1 MSERDEATSTRAAEG
16 GKGGGGAASTELLP
30 TLLRLSLE
38 VGPLAVFFILN
49 ARFDLMAAITGWM
62 ISTAVALAVSYALH
76 RRIPILPLVSGAFV
90 LVFGGLSLWLDD
102 AFFIKIKPTVVNTL
116 FGLTLLGGLIA
127 GRNLLRP
134 VLGWAFVLEEAG
146 WHKLA
151 RNWGLFFLFLA
162 VLNEIVWRSFSTDA
176 WINFKVFGLMPLT
189 MLFSATQLPIINKY
203 QPKTD
208 EG

>member
-1 MSERDEATSTRAAEG
+1 M
-16 GKGGGGAASTELLP
+16 
-30 TLLRLSLE
+30 LRLSLE
-38 VGPLAVFFILN
+38 IGPLVVFFILN
-49 ARFDLMAAITGWM
+49 ARFGLMTATAGWM
-62 ISTAVALAVSYALH
+62 ASTAVALVVSYIMH

-116 FGLTLLGGLIA
+116 FGLILLGGLIA
-127 GRNLLRP
+127 RRNLLRP
-134 VLGWAFVLEEAG
+134 VLGWAFALEEAG

-162 VLNEIVWRSFSTDA
+162 VLNEVVWRNFSTDT
-176 WINFKVFGLMPLT
+176 WVNFKVFGLMPLT
-189 MLFSATQLPIINKY
+189 MLFSATQLPIITKY